1 MPTPKV
7 LKTVLLAAAA
17 AGAANPPPVPPSAE
31 APQAYVDF
39 STMDLTSEQWE
50 AKFKYLD
57 DNKGVYGSM
66 RKAAN
71 MFPAVPY
78 NTLKGRY
85 LKRES
90 APTTFG
96 PKPVLGLDVETAI
109 VDFCKQQH
117 ARGFSV
123 PKVFII
129 ARAKKAAVDLGGD
142 DAAASIGG
150 KKWYKGFMKR
160 HPEVKEMNSSL
171 MEEERTHA
179 VGRESVGRY
188 FTLADVALTCV
199 KPANTWFADEAYLEF
214 HSKRGWTVSRST
226 KRARSRD
233 PSNAFPQC
241 IVPADSKFAHVPDP
255 EVNKHWS
262 WMGCVNAVG
271 HTAAPLLIVEGE
283 RQFARFN
290 EQWPGCAILMDS
302 KGYMTKEHFFAWVKV
317 WEESTRPADPAE
329 PRALFLDNHYSHNV
343 LDATALLIEHNVR
356 LVALHPHTTHVL
368 CALDCGIFRSFK
380 HWFRHFLSLMTTVM
394 TDKDVS
400 GLVKKAWGKALELTI
415 DPVSGK
421 STSTAIRAFARVG
434 LVPFNRACVDE
445 SHFGPSDLYKT
456 ETEPTAPKGKRLVLT
471 PTPEY
476 VQKLKAEL
484 QGTPGLTAQLKAKL
498 ATAPRTQMSQI
509 MSHSECLE
517 AEIDKQ
523 IEADAV
529 AKRKAEFPWN
539 KMGITYKEYCKR
551 ERERKDAEK
560 AAEKDAKAAAKA
572 AKAKPAVAALPLA
585 GKKRKKSAV
594 EPAKA
599 AVAALPA
606 AAPVA
611 IKGPAQ
617 KPARGRVVV
626 KKARLDE

>member
-7 LKTVLLAAAA
+7 LKAVLLAAAA
-17 AGAANPPPVPPSAE
+17 AGAANPPPVPSSEE
-31 APQAYVDF
+31 ALQAYVDF

-66 RKAAN
+66 RKAAD
-71 MFPAVPY
+71 MFPVVPY

-96 PKPVLGLDVETAI
+96 PKPVLGLDVETVI

-160 HPEVKEMNSSL
+160 HPDVKEMNSSL

-188 FTLADVALTCV
+188 FTLADVALT
-199 KPANTWFADEAYLEF
+199 
-214 HSKRGWTVSRST
+214 G
-226 KRARSRD
+226 
-233 PSNAFPQC
+233 
-241 IVPADSKFAHVPDP
+241 
-255 EVNKHWS
+255 
-262 WMGCVNAVG
+262 
-271 HTAAPLLIVEGE
+271 
-283 RQFARFN
+283 
-290 EQWPGCAILMDS
+290 
-302 KGYMTKEHFFAWVKV
+302 
-317 WEESTRPADPAE
+317 
-329 PRALFLDNHYSHNV
+329 
-343 LDATALLIEHNVR
+343 
-356 LVALHPHTTHVL
+356 
-368 CALDCGIFRSFK
+368 
-380 HWFRHFLSLMTTVM
+380 
-394 TDKDVS
+394 
-400 GLVKKAWGKALELTI
+400 
-415 DPVSGK
+415 
-421 STSTAIRAFARVG
+421 G

-456 ETEPTAPKGKRLVLT
+456 ETAPKAPNGKRLVLT

-484 QGTPGLTAQLKAKL
+484 HGTPGLTAQLKAKL
-498 ATAPRTQMSQI
+498 AAAPRTQMSQI
-509 MSHSECLE
+509 MSYSECFE

-523 IEADAV
+523 IEANAE

-585 GKKRKKSAV
+585 GKKRKVSAV

-617 KPARGRVVV
+617 TSARGRVVV

>member
-1 MPTPKV
+1 
-7 LKTVLLAAAA
+7 
-17 AGAANPPPVPPSAE
+17 
-31 APQAYVDF
+31 
-39 STMDLTSEQWE
+39 
-50 AKFKYLD
+50 
-57 DNKGVYGSM
+57 
-66 RKAAN
+66 
-71 MFPAVPY
+71 
-78 NTLKGRY
+78 
-85 LKRES
+85 
-90 APTTFG
+90 
-96 PKPVLGLDVETAI
+96 
-109 VDFCKQQH
+109 
-117 ARGFSV
+117 
-123 PKVFII
+123 
-129 ARAKKAAVDLGGD
+129 
-142 DAAASIGG
+142 
-150 KKWYKGFMKR
+150 
-160 HPEVKEMNSSL
+160 
-171 MEEERTHA
+171 
-179 VGRESVGRY
+179 
-188 FTLADVALTCV
+188 
-199 KPANTWFADEAYLEF
+199 
-214 HSKRGWTVSRST
+214 
-226 KRARSRD
+226 
-233 PSNAFPQC
+233 
-241 IVPADSKFAHVPDP
+241 
-255 EVNKHWS
+255 
-262 WMGCVNAVG
+262 
-271 HTAAPLLIVEGE
+271 
-283 RQFARFN
+283 
-290 EQWPGCAILMDS
+290 MDS

-317 WEESTRPADPAE
+317 WEVSTRPADPAE
-329 PRALFLDNHYSHNV
+329 PRELFLDNHYSHNV
-343 LDATALLIEHNVR
+343 LDATAYLIEHNVR

-456 ETEPTAPKGKRLVLT
+456 ETAPKAPNGKRLVLT

-484 QGTPGLTAQLKAKL
+484 HGTPGLTAQLKAKL
-498 ATAPRTQMSQI
+498 AAAPRTQMSQI
-509 MSHSECLE
+509 MSYSECLE

-523 IEADAV
+523 IEADAA

-572 AKAKPAVAALPLA
+572 AKAKPAVAELPLA
-585 GKKRKKSAV
+585 GKKRKVSAV

-611 IKGPAQ
+611 IEGPAQ
-617 KPARGRVVV
+617 TSARGRVVV